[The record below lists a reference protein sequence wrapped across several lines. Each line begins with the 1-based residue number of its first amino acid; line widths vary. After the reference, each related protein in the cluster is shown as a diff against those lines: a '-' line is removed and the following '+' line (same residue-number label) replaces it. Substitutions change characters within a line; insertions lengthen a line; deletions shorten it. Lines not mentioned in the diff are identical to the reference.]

1 MIKIVN
7 YTCTPEGLT
16 DQMINT
22 CIETVDLKVYKASMG
37 YSKEMAGYK
46 MKEDQLTKDILNA
59 INDESRELLD
69 KQDLVD

>member
-1 MIKIVN
+1 
-7 YTCTPEGLT
+7 
-16 DQMINT
+16 
-22 CIETVDLKVYKASMG
+22 
-37 YSKEMAGYK
+37 

>member
-1 MIKIVN
+1 
-7 YTCTPEGLT
+7 
-16 DQMINT
+16 MINT
-22 CIETVDLKVYKASMG
+22 TVETVDLKIYKANMG
-37 YSKEMAGYK
+37 YSKEMAGQK